1 MVIYLVLVLP
11 LKSSNLPYRRLRAA
25 TFYPC
30 LFCSEWGL
38 HVTFSRLKVGSLL
51 HCLSTL
57 TNMAVYFCCT
67 ILEVTF
73 TGRYPAFCSTE
84 HGLSS
89 CLSTQPSGLL
99 ITNLIILQNPQNF
112 YNISILSVKDEKF
125 FMISASSKSF
135 LISSSMILTKALSL
149 LLWSCIIKL
158 IFEFL
163 NACTSW

>member
-11 LKSSNLPYRRLRAA
+11 LKSSNLPCRRLRAI
-25 TFYPC
+25 TFYPS

-57 TNMAVYFCCT
+57 AKMAVYFCCT

-73 TGRYPAFCSTE
+73 TGRYPAFCSVE

-99 ITNLIILQNPQNF
+99 ISNFIILQILKKF
-112 YNISILSVKDEKF
+112 YIISILSVKDV
-125 FMISASSKSF
+125 
-135 LISSSMILTKALSL
+135 
-149 LLWSCIIKL
+149 
-158 IFEFL
+158 
-163 NACTSW
+163 